1 MNRWNIQ
8 SFRQTGMLHRQD
20 NLCCQDAIASAR
32 KENIRAIALADGIG
46 SNNNAYTG
54 AKLAAERAAQLLTEY
69 FHEWM
74 EMDKSEAQMELMIRI
89 REPLFRF
96 CRSHGCKVKELGST
110 LLAAAVSE
118 RQFLLLHLGDGYL
131 MGEYTEG
138 WGVLSYPENGIRSN
152 ETVLTTSRPA
162 AKYLRISRGN
172 ISDLQSICLCSD
184 GWNGGISALEQIHN
198 AIAVK
203 SAENHADDVSVI
215 MMKKQ

>member
-1 MNRWNIQ
+1 
-8 SFRQTGMLHRQD
+8 
-20 NLCCQDAIASAR
+20 
-32 KENIRAIALADGIG
+32 
-46 SNNNAYTG
+46 
-54 AKLAAERAAQLLTEY
+54 
-69 FHEWM
+69 
-74 EMDKSEAQMELMIRI
+74 
-89 REPLFRF
+89 
-96 CRSHGCKVKELGST
+96 
-110 LLAAAVSE
+110 
-118 RQFLLLHLGDGYL
+118 